1 MDQRLAEEDSVWD
14 EDVAEEG
21 TGIGDE
27 STPVDHDTVSCERG
41 GQRSAIEVFCNELF
55 GVGSAFDLATPHGAR
70 EGSMALSRMRVAK
83 NPTLMPSLGE
93 FTSVYPCLR
102 QALVQGWRRAATTGE
117 RVESACQE
125 KEDDARSRQADGVQ
139 MSDDARHAVANPVP
153 PTPSDVLNASSVR
166 MMLGMASALRTTN
179 PQALQVICSTLFDLL
194 LETPPLV
201 LAPLRQSPSS
211 VEATTFRKVGEFC
224 AELLGSANHAEH
236 QPALRLYLALA
247 VSKGEV
253 SGLLEVVNCFLD
265 RAGLDAKNGGTP
277 ALLHFPGG
285 VPPSSTVTVVDTA
298 KSERGQCR
306 DRDAGVS
313 AVLERLANQRV
324 NADPPCPSPR
334 DDGPFGWK
342 EVLRNLVDDSERTLK
357 GSGSRYSI
365 PPLRETAV
373 FVLAHL
379 DRLGAH
385 YLGSKG
391 ERAQAGEVGS
401 PIPSLQKR
409 GLDVPFCFDVAPE
422 TFRHLVDLVERS
434 AGSIEKAVHGEDD
447 DREEKTIAVSEEYL
461 ELYVLSASLRLLNI
475 NIGIILG
482 SGLGVEEFGGD
493 GLRRSLLRCLLGLV
507 RHCETHWTRADVS
520 SRAKSIPHTTAQVG
534 LAKAAEEA
542 LRLLVDGIDL
552 FYPSQGLQASL
563 LSSYLRAFGT
573 ISESH
578 TTASH
583 ALVLELLC
591 RTATPEFLRSFL
603 PERMHPTP
611 SCGTSSHG
619 ELLLGPG
626 LASCEESPRS
636 PETLHSFA
644 EVLLASSSAQAVK
657 EVRHAAG
664 MVSVGCD
671 SAPGA
676 KSVLMSDKLRESS
689 KEVGQAVLR
698 ALDAV
703 LNLRCVDAFQAAKEG
718 RVEGMDSNADIRKF
732 LLLVLQASNNI
743 LAAAIEARCCA
754 TSADVFERV
763 VEAVCN
769 GLVGTLLP
777 SCLASALALPVD
789 ATDLLHEP
797 LQQHLVQL
805 TGKLRLLK
813 MAGCAPHAS
822 AQRSPSVQLKGE
834 IGKLQADFGVEAL
847 GQESLGEGGVGAT
860 TEHRPMKASLASQGR
875 EKETGWLWG
884 GGGGVLLG
892 FACLSGPIT
901 DGQSFLSTL
910 PKVAQKCLP

>member
-14 EDVAEEG
+14 DDVAEEG
-21 TGIGDE
+21 TVIVGIGDE
-27 STPVDHDTVSCERG
+27 ATPADHDTVSCERG

-55 GVGSAFDLATPHGAR
+55 GVDSAFDFATPHGAR
-70 EGSMALSRMRVAK
+70 EGSMAVSRQRGAK
-83 NPTLMPSLGE
+83 NPTLMPGFAG
-93 FTSVYPCLR
+93 FTSVYPRLR

-125 KEDDARSRQADGVQ
+125 KQGDASSRQADSGQ
-139 MSDDARHAVANPVP
+139 MSDDPPQAVGNPVP
-153 PTPSDVLNASSVR
+153 PTPSEVLTASSVR
-166 MMLGMASALRTTN
+166 MMLSMASALRTTN
-179 PQALQVICSTLFDLL
+179 PEALQVICSTLFDLL

-265 RAGLDAKNGGTP
+265 RARLDAKDGGTP

-285 VPPSSTVTVVDTA
+285 APPSSTVAANDTA
-298 KSERGQCR
+298 KPERGQCR

-324 NADPPCPSPR
+324 HVDPPFPSSR

-342 EVLRNLVDDSERTLK
+342 EVLRNLVDDSERALK
-357 GSGSRYSI
+357 GSASRYCI

-385 YLGSKG
+385 YYLGCKG

-409 GLDVPFCFDVAPE
+409 GLDVPFCFDLAPE

-434 AGSIEKAVHGEDD
+434 SGSIEKAVHGEDD
-447 DREEKTIAVSEEYL
+447 DREENTIAVSDGYL
-461 ELYVLSASLRLLNI
+461 ELYVLSASLRLLNV
-475 NIGIILG
+475 NIGTLLG
-482 SGLGVEEFGGD
+482 SGLGVEEFGGE

-507 RHCETHWTRADVS
+507 RHCKPRWTRADFS
-520 SRAKSIPHTTAQVG
+520 SRPKSIPHTAGQVG
-534 LAKAAEEA
+534 RGKVAEEA
-542 LRLLVDGIDL
+542 LRLLVDGMDL

-573 ISESH
+573 SSESH
-578 TTASH
+578 STASH

-591 RTATPEFLRSFL
+591 RTSAPEWLRSFL
-603 PERMHPTP
+603 PERRHPTP
-611 SCGTSSHG
+611 PSGTSACG

-626 LASCEESPRS
+626 LESCEESPRS
-636 PETLHSFA
+636 HETLDSFA
-644 EVLLASSSAQAVK
+644 KVLLESSSAHAVK

-664 MVSVGCD
+664 MMSVGCD

-676 KSVLMSDKLRESS
+676 ERVLMSDKLRESS

-703 LNLRCVDAFQAAKEG
+703 LNLRCVDAFQATKEG
-718 RVEGMDSNADIRKF
+718 RVEDVDSTADIRKF
-732 LLLVLQASNNI
+732 LLLVLQASSNV

-754 TSADVFERV
+754 TAADVFERV

-789 ATDLLHEP
+789 ATDLLREP

-805 TGKLRLLK
+805 TRKLRLLTI
-813 MAGCAPHAS
+813 AGCAPHGS
-822 AQRSPSVQLKGE
+822 AQRSPSVRLKDE
-834 IGKLQADFGVEAL
+834 IRTLQADFGVEAL
-847 GQESLGEGGVGAT
+847 GQESLGSESGVGAT
-860 TEHRPMKASLASQGR
+860 TEHRPTKASLASQGR
-875 EKETGWLWG
+875 EKGNGVMWG
-884 GGGGVLLG
+884 CILSPVRRGV
-892 FACLSGPIT
+892 AYS
-901 DGQSFLSTL
+901 
-910 PKVAQKCLP
+910 